1 MEITNSLPLI
11 TVSRL
16 MLTIFFMYAFINR
29 KKTIDYIDI
38 FHTLPKTY
46 IFLFSYFFFRIVSNC
61 YYITIYRQSITAIF
75 SIIFEQ
81 LCPIIAVFLLQPTKE
96 QTTTIIKT
104 TVYSASALFAI
115 GILESYTRIRPF
127 DSLYTVQREMLN
139 EHYIR
144 LGLYRATT
152 SLGLPVFYGNM
163 CIIILPLILFLYSYY
178 KEKKYLFILLLNLF
192 ATIHSGSRAD
202 IIFFI
207 TIIGL
212 YFIIRLIL
220 NDNTVLF
227 LRNIIII
234 LSLSI
239 FIMTSLSFT
248 NKYAK
253 YFYEGTFQS
262 VLNEFGFSF
271 DVEKSAPSGTDGFGT
286 NKHGVSSRTFQFT
299 GVQYAFSKNPLFGL
313 GAGALENNQ
322 VYYNGWGEWTPY
334 HSYDMGIVEV
344 LISEGL
350 LGFTGYLCF
359 FIFIC
364 GIMIPHLKTIRNS
377 PPSTAITLLP
387 FVYLLSTLS
396 TANMHSFMIFIA
408 IIFILYFYMPIIGDS
423 TRCNL
428 LDKN

>member
-1 MEITNSLPLI
+1 MFLIIFSTILLILNIYCLFTKKYIYLIFPCILFLPEYYGMEITNSLPLI

-163 CIIILPLILFLYSYY
+163 CIIILPLILN
-178 KEKKYLFILLLNLF
+178 K
-192 ATIHSGSRAD
+192 
-202 IIFFI
+202 IF
-207 TIIGL
+207 
-212 YFIIRLIL
+212 
-220 NDNTVLF
+220 
-227 LRNIIII
+227 
-234 LSLSI
+234 
-239 FIMTSLSFT
+239 
-248 NKYAK
+248 
-253 YFYEGTFQS
+253 
-262 VLNEFGFSF
+262 
-271 DVEKSAPSGTDGFGT
+271 
-286 NKHGVSSRTFQFT
+286 
-299 GVQYAFSKNPLFGL
+299 
-313 GAGALENNQ
+313 
-322 VYYNGWGEWTPY
+322 
-334 HSYDMGIVEV
+334 
-344 LISEGL
+344 
-350 LGFTGYLCF
+350 
-359 FIFIC
+359 
-364 GIMIPHLKTIRNS
+364 
-377 PPSTAITLLP
+377 
-387 FVYLLSTLS
+387 
-396 TANMHSFMIFIA
+396 
-408 IIFILYFYMPIIGDS
+408 
-423 TRCNL
+423 
-428 LDKN
+428 